1 MSFFRQS
8 IFHHYILTKLSWC
21 ILKFFVR
28 DGFFVKTKEFIFH
41 HYILTKFSCCSL
53 KFLVWICTKNWWENS
68 AKKLINSLKLSSLF
82 SFMNKLLKK
91 HTISA
96 LTTTVWL
103 PVQVFRMNKHDGWKI
118 IFYEVQIKKRFIVP
132 AKDKGLRPL
141 VESNRH
147 MTHIDFTNVLK
158 IGWVTI

>member
-1 MSFFRQS
+1 MLGRA
-8 IFHHYILTKLSWC
+8 LNT
-21 ILKFFVR
+21 
-28 DGFFVKTKEFIFH
+28 
-41 HYILTKFSCCSL
+41 
-53 KFLVWICTKNWWENS
+53 
-68 AKKLINSLKLSSLF
+68 KKLVRELSKKAHKF
-82 SFMNKLLKK
+82 TKAEQFVFIYEQIAKK

-158 IGWVTI
+158 IGWVTILSAYFSKITCTLQFQIQKTRQNAMLNSILLKYAL

>member
-1 MSFFRQS
+1 M
-8 IFHHYILTKLSWC
+8 
-21 ILKFFVR
+21 
-28 DGFFVKTKEFIFH
+28 
-41 HYILTKFSCCSL
+41 FSPLFWQLCWVEL
-53 KFLVWICTKNWWENS
+53 WIQKNWWENS

-158 IGWVTI
+158 IGWVTILSAYFSKITCTLQFQIQKTRQNAMLNSILLKYAL